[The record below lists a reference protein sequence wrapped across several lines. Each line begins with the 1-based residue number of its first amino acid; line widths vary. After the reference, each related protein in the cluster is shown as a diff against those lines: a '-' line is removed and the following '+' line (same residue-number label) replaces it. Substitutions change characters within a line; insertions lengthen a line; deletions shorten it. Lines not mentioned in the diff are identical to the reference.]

1 MSYYTITARGPSVA
15 EIRIDGPIGESF
27 FEETITARSFTA
39 ELAKVKAETLN
50 LYLNSPGGSVMD
62 ANVIYA
68 ALKRHP
74 AKVHCVVDGWALSAA
89 SLIAMAG
96 DTISIGQRSLMM
108 IHNPRTVAAGDAP
121 ALRKSAEV
129 LDKIKTGMVDTYRVR
144 LNLEPEQVAALL
156 DAETW
161 YSASEAVSA
170 GLADTVIP
178 DSAAPARLPEKIRNQ
193 FSFIPAAYAVYAQE
207 SEMTEVTREAPPVV
221 EELPTPSEP
230 DAAPVEA
237 ESVATLTVR
246 VSESIDISAHVAAGI
261 KADRERVKSIRAA
274 FAPWL
279 KRGYDLTALQMQCE
293 DDGLDVPTVNA
304 RLLAA
309 LGGMAEPLAS
319 VTQGQAES
327 PVNPLDDAVATYRTA
342 HPAATEHQARAA
354 VLQEQPSLY
363 DAWQASRKG
372 A

>member
-1 MSYYTITARGPSVA
+1 MSYYTIAARGPLVA
-15 EIRIDGPIGESF
+15 EIRIDGPIGDSF
-27 FEETITARSFTA
+27 FEETITAKSFTA

-62 ANVIYA
+62 ANVIYS

-74 AKVHCVVDGWALSAA
+74 AKVHCIVDGWALSAA

-96 DTISIGQRSLMM
+96 DTISIGKRSLMM
-108 IHNPRTVAAGDAP
+108 LHNPRTFANGDAP

-129 LDKIKTGMVDTYRVR
+129 LDKIKTGMVDTYRAR
-144 LNLEPEQVAALL
+144 LNLEPEQVAAIL

-170 GLADTVIP
+170 GLADDIIP

-207 SEMTEVTREAPPVV
+207 SEMSEAARKEPPVV
-221 EELPTPSEP
+221 EERPAPSES
-230 DAAPVEA
+230 DAAPVETA
-237 ESVATLTVR
+237 PVAGMTESVVA
-246 VSESIDISAHVAAGI
+246 EPIDISAHVAAGI

-309 LGGMAEPLAS
+309 LGGMA
-319 VTQGQAES
+319 GG
-327 PVNPLDDAVATYRTA
+327 NW
-342 HPAATEHQARAA
+342 
-354 VLQEQPSLY
+354 PS
-363 DAWQASRKG
+363 A
-372 A
+372 